1 MDRKDR
7 TGIFISLAAAAIL
20 FSILFAGIYFDFWL
34 QLALSI
40 LILIFLAFWFSG
52 DDIKKQ
58 LNLPAGDLGFSI
70 LLGLVST
77 VFLYLI
83 FLIGNDLA
91 IFFLSFGKSGI
102 SGIYGLGEK
111 VDLRMI
117 AFLLVLI
124 IGPGEEIFWR
134 GYLQK
139 SLTKEYGKLGVVII
153 ILAYAGVH
161 LASGN
166 TMLILAA
173 FAGGVFWGLLYYYYR
188 NLWANIIS
196 HAAWDLA
203 AFVLWPF

>member
-1 MDRKDR
+1 MRITL

-102 SGIYGLGEK
+102 SGIYGLGEN
-111 VDLRMI
+111 VDSRMI

-166 TMLILAA
+166 TTLILAA

>member
-102 SGIYGLGEK
+102 SGIYGLGEN
-111 VDLRMI
+111 VDSRMI